1 MMSRD
6 RREYFLAEVRGP
18 ASGVDTGIKNAEG
31 DATWGLA
38 LYHVDWSKGP
48 KAATGEWP
56 GRMLFCLDCDP
67 YHPFVRNLESS
78 GTFAL
83 VNEGPATSVRSPGG
97 APAVSDDMVLFEG
110 GAISSL
116 PSAQPLADDN
126 RYVATNY
133 YDGTPS
139 GVAIRDVKVNA
150 DHSVTA
156 TFTAP
161 AVLDPCS
168 DVVCGSMEQCAGS
181 GAMAGNCVAVTE
193 SVPDAGLMTPP
204 VSTGSGCSSTG
215 APGIAAI
222 LAALALAGAARRR
235 G

>member
-1 MMSRD
+1 
-6 RREYFLAEVRGP
+6 
-18 ASGVDTGIKNAEG
+18 
-31 DATWGLA
+31 
-38 LYHVDWSKGP
+38 
-48 KAATGEWP
+48 
-56 GRMLFCLDCDP
+56 
-67 YHPFVRNLESS
+67 
-78 GTFAL
+78 
-83 VNEGPATSVRSPGG
+83 
-97 APAVSDDMVLFEG
+97 MVLFEA

-116 PSAQPLADDN
+116 PSAQPLTESDE
-126 RYVATNY
+126 YVATNY

-168 DVVCGSMEQCAGS
+168 DVVCGSREQCAET

-193 SVPDAGLMTPP
+193 SIPDAGVLTPP
-204 VSTGSGCSSTG
+204 VSTGGGCSSTG
-215 APGIAAI
+215 APGLAAI
-222 LAALALAGAARRR
+222 ALAAIAIGGLVERKRR